1 MRGVRGVSGRRVLA
15 WVEWALYMGALAGGV
30 ANFLEGDMDAA
41 AGWVALALAGA
52 VGINQKEDCCGR

>member
-1 MRGVRGVSGRRVLA
+1 MSGRRVLA